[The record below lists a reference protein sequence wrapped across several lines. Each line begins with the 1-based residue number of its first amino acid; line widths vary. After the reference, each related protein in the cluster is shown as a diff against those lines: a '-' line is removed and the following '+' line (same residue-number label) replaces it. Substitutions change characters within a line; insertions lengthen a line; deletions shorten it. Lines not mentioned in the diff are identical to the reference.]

1 EDPVPDAG
9 KTAEHRERLL
19 STVVGPALP
28 PGIAHAKA
36 MSLIGSAAVTAGVFL
51 LGFVHS
57 EPAPYELYMV
67 GLIAVWGLFGLRF
80 SRHAAILLGLF
91 VIFNIGGVLSMA
103 QMDELYETP
112 LYLAVSLFLAF
123 TAVFFVAIV
132 RADHRRYH
140 LIFMAWTASALVT
153 GALGIAGYFGL

>member
-1 EDPVPDAG
+1 
-9 KTAEHRERLL
+9 
-19 STVVGPALP
+19 
-28 PGIAHAKA
+28 I
-36 MSLIGSAAVTAGVFL
+36 FL

-103 QMDELYETP
+103 QVDELYETP

-153 GALGIAGYFGL
+153 GALGIAGYFGLFPGAEMFTRFDRATGAFQDPNVFGPFLTLPAIYA